1 MRRHD
6 TQYRRISIRQLDNI
20 DPLRQAE
27 KAYRDRPARVER

>member
-1 MRRHD
+1 MRR
-6 TQYRRISIRQLDNI
+6 LDNI